1 MNNLSNVNVDC
12 TFNLSNEGFR
22 AHAFW
27 NFTPLETYDHTRDA
41 VRLVAFESFV
51 DAKSSFQ

>member
-12 TFNLSNEGFR
+12 TFSLSNEGFR